1 LSESTTRDSTVVD
14 ADPARPVA
22 SDRAE
27 SRAERARRSGYRSRF
42 ALVYILL
49 AIVVGGAVGSFVVL
63 MGKPEAAPAPKW
75 SDWQPTGSVDA
86 RLKQIADHVS
96 RRYKTSSGN
105 ELAIALVSPPQ
116 VTSPGEAGS
125 PAVSV
130 PVSAIAIRPDTSR
143 GQAEDDDIDVVRGG
157 DNSIMF
163 ILCGLGQGCSISEG
177 APSEARHALLRREA
191 LELSLYTF
199 KHVEGIDTVT
209 VFLPPRPDG
218 QAPATAVF
226 LKKSDVRDQL
236 GSPLPRTLSPL
247 VPGIG
252 ELDGKELAAVNRL
265 TRPRL
270 YSYEYTQAQDGS
282 AVLILTPVVLST

>member
-1 LSESTTRDSTVVD
+1 VSESPDPAVVE
-14 ADPARPVA
+14 AEPARPVGE
-22 SDRAE
+22 AE
-27 SRAERARRSGYRSRF
+27 ARTRSERARRSGYRSRF
-42 ALVYILL
+42 ALVYIFL
-49 AIVVGGAVGSFVVL
+49 AAVVGVGVGAFVVL
-63 MGKPEAAPAPKW
+63 IGRPEAVPPPKW
-75 SDWQPTGSVDA
+75 SSWQPTGSADA

-96 RRYKTSSGN
+96 RRYKLESGG

-143 GQAEDDDIDVVRGG
+143 GQAEDDEIDIVRGG
-157 DNSIMF
+157 DRSIMY
-163 ILCGLGQGCSISEG
+163 ILCGLGQSCSISEG

-218 QAPATAVF
+218 QAPPTAVF
-226 LKKSDVRDQL
+226 LKKGDL
-236 GSPLPRTLSPL
+236 GDELRAPLPKTLSPL

-252 ELDGKELAAVNRL
+252 ELNGKELATVNRI

-282 AVLILTPVVLST
+282 AILILTPVVLGA

>member
-1 LSESTTRDSTVVD
+1 VSEGATDATVVD
-14 ADPARPVA
+14 AEPARPIGGVEG
-22 SDRAE
+22 RG
-27 SRAERARRSGYRSRF
+27 RAERARRSAYRSRF
-42 ALVYILL
+42 ALVYVAL
-49 AIVVGGAVGSFVVL
+49 AVVIGAAVGSFIVL
-63 MGKPEAAPAPKW
+63 IGKPEATPPPKW
-75 SDWQPTGSVDA
+75 SDWQPTGSADA

-96 RRYKTSSGN
+96 RRYKLQSGG

-116 VTSPGEAGS
+116 VTSPGQAGS

-143 GQAEDDDIDVVRGG
+143 GQAEDDEIDVVRGG
-157 DNSIMF
+157 DNSIMYV
-163 ILCGLGQGCSISEG
+163 LCGLGQSCSIKEG

-209 VFLPPRPDG
+209 VFLPPRPDN

-226 LKKSDVRDQL
+226 LKKGDLSDEL
-236 GSPLPRTLSPL
+236 STPLPRTLSPL

-252 ELDGKELAAVNRL
+252 ELDGKELANVNRL

-282 AVLILTPVVLST
+282 AILILTPVALGA